1 MLRQESFFF
10 FFAPD
15 LSISLSLSLSLPA
28 AAAAMTF
35 SFSCIIGAARDR
47 LNYISARIDFWP
59 M

>member
-10 FFAPD
+10 FAPD
-15 LSISLSLSLSLPA
+15 LSISLSLPA

-35 SFSCIIGAARDR
+35 SFSCIIGAARDH